1 MDKNTILFVIIALL
15 AGFIGGFL
23 LANSINR
30 SEMNALRAQGG
41 RQTAQPVQSNQGNNS
56 QNQNQDQTL
65 SDVELKSK
73 IAEADNNP
81 SNFAFQKDLGI
92 ALYRYATM
100 KKDASVLAESQRI
113 LERANSLNNRDFDVL
128 VALGNAYFDF
138 AFDKKDGAGF
148 QKAREIYANALQIK
162 SDDADVQTDIG
173 ISYFWQPSP
182 DYNKAITQLEKVI
195 SANPTHTRSM
205 QYLARSYIKI
215 GKITD
220 AEKVVAKIKSIDPSD
235 EAIAD
240 LTSEMAKAK
249 GGQSQ

>member
-30 SEMNALRAQGG
+30 SEINSLRAQGG
-41 RQTAQPVQSNQGNNS
+41 RQTPQSNSNS
-56 QNQNQDQTL
+56 QQDQTL
-65 SDVELKSK
+65 SDEELKSK
-73 IAEADNNP
+73 IAEADKNP

-92 ALYRYATM
+92 ALYRYALM
-100 KKDASVLAESQRI
+100 KQDKDILAESLRI

-128 VALGNAYFDF
+128 VSLGNAHFDI

-148 QKAREIYANALQIK
+148 QKAREIYANALQVK
-162 SDDADVQTDIG
+162 PDDADVQTDIG

-182 DYNKAITQLEKVI
+182 DYNKAVATLEKI
-195 SANPTHTRSM
+195 GAANPTHTRSM
-205 QYLARSYIKI
+205 QYLARSYIKL
-215 GKITD
+215 GKFAD
-220 AEKVVAKIKSIDPSD
+220 AEKIVAKIKSINPNQDGLA
-235 EAIAD
+235 E
-240 LTSEMAKAK
+240 LNSELAAAK